1 MAWGGLSKTEVF
13 MKLSDVDRARIT
25 NTIGAEFYNI
35 NYNGTVPNGEKAC
48 D

>member
-25 NTIGAEFYNI
+25 NTIGAEFYNE
-35 NYNGTVPNGEKAC
+35 NYNGTFPNGEKAC